1 MIDYSLKLFSYT
13 DLFTN
18 FVTLDN
24 KNLLPS
30 SILLTGQEGIGKTNF
45 SFHLINYLFSKE
57 EINKYNILENKIYE
71 NNRSHNLVKNLT
83 HPNFYYISKNEGKKN
98 IDIDQIRNMIA
109 FLNKSSFDN
118 NRKIILIDGAEDLN
132 ANSSNALLKS
142 LEESNNKNIFL
153 LTHNINKNILDT
165 IKSRCIIYKLNY
177 NYSNNDKILSYYFE
191 TDLYKNLNDDFKY
204 TRLSPKFLIQHI
216 KFVHDNNLDLMSI
229 TALDTI
235 KYILDNKLYK
245 KDVFVYSF
253 FQSYIE
259 IYFTK
264 MYAKTKNNKYYI
276 DLLKIISEN
285 NDINKYNLDLET
297 FFIKFENMYLN
308 N

>member
-13 DLFTN
+13 DLLNN
-18 FVTLDN
+18 FVILDN

-118 NRKIILIDGAEDLN
+118 NKKIILIDGAEDLN

-142 LEESNNKNIFL
+142 LEESSNKNIFL

-191 TDLYKNLNDDFKY
+191 TDLYKNLNDDFKS

-216 KFVHDNNLDLMSI
+216 KFVHDNNLDIMSI

-245 KDVFVYSF
+245 KDIFIYSF

>member
-13 DLFTN
+13 DLLNN

-142 LEESNNKNIFL
+142 LEESINKNIFL

-191 TDLYKNLNDDFKY
+191 TDLYNNLNDDFKS
-204 TRLSPKFLIQHI
+204 TSLSPKFLIHHI

>member
-13 DLFTN
+13 DLLNN

-142 LEESNNKNIFL
+142 LEESSNKNIFL

-245 KDVFVYSF
+245 KDIFIYSF

-276 DLLKIISEN
+276 DLLKIISAS
-285 NDINKYNLDLET
+285 DLSLKLT
-297 FFIKFENMYLN
+297 TDG
-308 N
+308 

>member
-13 DLFTN
+13 DLLNN

-132 ANSSNALLKS
+132 ASSSNALLKS
-142 LEESNNKNIFL
+142 LEESINKNIFL

-245 KDVFVYSF
+245 KDIFIYSF

>member
-13 DLFTN
+13 DLLNN

-142 LEESNNKNIFL
+142 LEESINKNIFL

-245 KDVFVYSF
+245 KDIFIYSF

>member
-13 DLFTN
+13 DLLNN

-98 IDIDQIRNMIA
+98 IDIDQIRNMID

-142 LEESNNKNIFL
+142 LEESINKNIFL

-245 KDVFVYSF
+245 KDIFIYSF

>member
-1 MIDYSLKLFSYT
+1 MIDYSLKLFSYS
-13 DLFTN
+13 DLLNN

-30 SILLTGQEGIGKTNF
+30 RILLTGQEGIGKTNF

-118 NRKIILIDGAEDLN
+118 NKKIILIDGAEDLN

-142 LEESNNKNIFL
+142 LEESSNKNIFL

-191 TDLYKNLNDDFKY
+191 TDLYKNLNDDFKS

-245 KDVFVYSF
+245 KDIFIYSF

>member
-13 DLFTN
+13 DLLNN

-245 KDVFVYSF
+245 KDIFIYSF

>member
-13 DLFTN
+13 DLLNN

-142 LEESNNKNIFL
+142 LEESINKNIFL

-245 KDVFVYSF
+245 KNIFIYSF

>member
-13 DLFTN
+13 DLLNN

-142 LEESNNKNIFL
+142 LEESINKNIFL

-177 NYSNNDKILSYYFE
+177 NVSNFRKS
-191 TDLYKNLNDDFKY
+191 
-204 TRLSPKFLIQHI
+204 KF
-216 KFVHDNNLDLMSI
+216 
-229 TALDTI
+229 
-235 KYILDNKLYK
+235 
-245 KDVFVYSF
+245 
-253 FQSYIE
+253 
-259 IYFTK
+259 
-264 MYAKTKNNKYYI
+264 
-276 DLLKIISEN
+276 
-285 NDINKYNLDLET
+285 
-297 FFIKFENMYLN
+297 
-308 N
+308 

>member
-13 DLFTN
+13 DLLNN
-18 FVTLDN
+18 FVILDN

-30 SILLTGQEGIGKTNF
+30 RILLTGQEGIGKTNF

-118 NRKIILIDGAEDLN
+118 NKKIILIDGAEDLN

-142 LEESNNKNIFL
+142 LEESSNKNIFL

-191 TDLYKNLNDDFKY
+191 TDLYKNLNDDFKS

-216 KFVHDNNLDLMSI
+216 KFVHDNNLDIMSI

-245 KDVFVYSF
+245 KDIFIYSF